1 MAREYV
7 VTIPV
12 VGFIS
17 YTVEVVD
24 DVINENDARKAAI
37 ELAWQEYND
46 DEDHRSV
53 EWNAIESICT
63 GNVCRAPVNDIKVDK
78 MG

>member
-17 YTVEVVD
+17 YTVEVD
-24 DVINENDARKAAI
+24 DDASSENDARKEAI
-37 ELAWQEYND
+37 ELAWKAYED

-53 EWNAIESICT
+53 EWNAIERIST
-63 GNVCRAPVNDIKVDK
+63 GNVSHAPVNEISVEK
-78 MG
+78 G